1 MRISI
6 SILALTLGLSVQGRT
21 QEPLQAPTEPVYV
34 PGEYLFQFRERSFD
48 LEAFRAAV
56 YGGRSAAEVADIVA
70 GYERAVIEDQ
80 QIFAKAAEAVGARV
94 SHQWWII
101 NGAAVADLSDSGL
114 AALSALPNVLSVERQ
129 QMHYPL
135 NNTARNSTH
144 HEADQANQRRNA
156 TGALIDGAGVAVAV
170 IDTGVDAQHQGGA
183 NPHPSFYL
191 GGSTSNNQ
199 SGGLGGSRLMAALG
213 TSGNG
218 GEDQNSHGSHVA
230 GSIASGASG
239 YRGMAPGANIV
250 GIKIS
255 GAGTSGGAT
264 SSALVSAWQ
273 LVAQRRVSDNIRVAN
288 NSFSGSPSLTSS
300 IQVAL
305 DNTAFNADVLAC
317 CAAGNSGANTASS
330 QNVWNGLACG
340 SINKN
345 SLAVSSFSGRGPLDN
360 FGRTYPDITAVGASV
375 RSTQID
381 GTSSSKSG
389 TSMATPMVAGGSAL
403 VRHANANL
411 TALESKAILL
421 HTTKHTQND
430 RNNYGLGVMDCDAAV
445 QFALT
450 GDFHTLQMNS
460 SNRTENLTFSVP
472 TTQSASLTLSW
483 MHPGGSAYDNV
494 DLRVYNGT
502 QLVASDLNTQNSYEH
517 VDFVAMAGV
526 QYRVEITWV
535 GSAVRP
541 TLDVAVIGIADTP
554 VTPPTLTALAP
565 TVTQNSSRDT
575 ITLTGTFDRIDRV
588 DLGSSVVTSFTSV
601 SAAQLQFDLPFP
613 AEIGA
618 AVPVSVSNSA
628 GTSQT
633 LFLQIGGTH
642 PAQVSGSPIGVRTAP
657 FVIGIGSDALWSTI
671 MIASPDNVPSSIP
684 GLLSLDIANN
694 FASMFVVGS
703 ATMDALGRGQMGFT
717 FPLGVPLGTYYFQAI
732 AFDPA
737 SPSLPLESSNVYSI
751 QLVF

>member
-6 SILALTLGLSVQGRT
+6 TLLALALGLPFPGRA
-21 QEPLQAPTEPVYV
+21 QEPLQTPTEPVYV

-70 GYERAVIEDQ
+70 SYERAVSQDQ
-80 QIFAKAAEAVGARV
+80 QAFVKAAESVGARV
-94 SHQWWII
+94 THQWWII
-101 NGAAVADLSDSGL
+101 NGAAVADLSDAGL

-129 QMHYPL
+129 QMHFPL
-135 NNTARNSTH
+135 NNTARNATH
-144 HEADQANQRRNA
+144 HGADQANLLRNA
-156 TGALIDGAGVAVAV
+156 SGALIDGAGVAVAV
-170 IDTGVDAQHQGGA
+170 IDTGVDAQYQSGA
-183 NPHPSFYL
+183 TPHPSFYL
-191 GGSTSNNQ
+191 GGSTGNNQ
-199 SGGLGGSRLMAALG
+199 SGGLGGSRLMSALG
-213 TSGNG
+213 TSGQG
-218 GEDQNSHGSHVA
+218 GEDLHSHGSHVA

-239 YRGMAPGANIV
+239 YRGMAPGASIV

-264 SSALVSAWQ
+264 TTAIVSAWQ

-300 IQVAL
+300 VQVAL

-330 QNVWNGLACG
+330 QNVWNGLAVG

-381 GTSSSKSG
+381 ATSSSKSG
-389 TSMATPMVAGGSAL
+389 TSMATPMAAGGGAL

-411 TALESKAILL
+411 TALEAKAILL

-430 RNNYGLGVMDCDAAV
+430 RNNYGLGVMDCNAAV
-445 QFALT
+445 QFALN
-450 GDFHTLQMNS
+450 GDYHTLQMNS
-460 SNRTENLTFSVP
+460 STRVQNLTFSVP
-472 TTQSASLTLSW
+472 TTQATSLTLSW
-483 MHPGGSAYDNV
+483 MHPGGGAYDNI
-494 DLRVYNGT
+494 DLRVYNGA

-535 GSAVRP
+535 GAAVRP

-554 VTPPTLTALAP
+554 VTPPTLTAIAP
-565 TVTQNSSRDT
+565 AVTQNSSRDT
-575 ITLTGTFDRIDRV
+575 ITLTGTFDRVDRV
-588 DLGSSVVTSFTSV
+588 DLGSSVVTSFTSMT
-601 SAAQLQFDLPFP
+601 ATQLQFDLPFP
-613 AEIGA
+613 AEIGGA
-618 AVPVSVSNSA
+618 IPVSVSNSA

-633 LFLQIGGTH
+633 LFLQIDGTH
-642 PAQVSGSPIGVRTAP
+642 PAQISGSPIGVRTAP
-657 FVIGIGSDALWSTI
+657 FVIGIGSDALWSAI
-671 MIASPDNVPSSIP
+671 MIVSPDNLPSSIP

-694 FASMFVVGS
+694 FSSMFVVGS
-703 ATMDALGRGQMGFT
+703 TSMDPLGRGQMGFT
-717 FPLGVPLGTYYFQAI
+717 FPLGVPLGTYHFQAI

-737 SPSLPLESSNVYSI
+737 SLSLPLESSNVYSV